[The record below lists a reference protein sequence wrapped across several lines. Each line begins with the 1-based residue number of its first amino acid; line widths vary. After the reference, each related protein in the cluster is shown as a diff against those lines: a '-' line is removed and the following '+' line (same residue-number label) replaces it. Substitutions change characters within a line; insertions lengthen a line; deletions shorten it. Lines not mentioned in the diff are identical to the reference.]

1 MPWGYISEGRKEK
14 SPNQNQLKKKNWIE
28 LFSGVNLQ
36 DDSVSLSKGGTGL
49 EPRMAGLAHPQL
61 APIVRYF
68 LASVVENSRRI
79 NNRALPSML
88 ACA

>member
-1 MPWGYISEGRKEK
+1 M
-14 SPNQNQLKKKNWIE
+14 
-28 LFSGVNLQ
+28 
-36 DDSVSLSKGGTGL
+36 SLSKGGTGL

>member
-1 MPWGYISEGRKEK
+1 MREERKK
-14 SPNQNQLKKKNWIE
+14 ALTKINLKKKKNWIE